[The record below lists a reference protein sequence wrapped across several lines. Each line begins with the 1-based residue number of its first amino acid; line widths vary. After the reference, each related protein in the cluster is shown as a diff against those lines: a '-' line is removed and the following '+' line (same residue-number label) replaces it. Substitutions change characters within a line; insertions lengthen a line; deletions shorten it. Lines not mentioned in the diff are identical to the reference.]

1 MSKRLRKQ
9 VAHHREDAEWD
20 IAVRPVRDTGRK
32 EEREGAL

>member
-1 MSKRLRKQ
+1 MSKRLHKR

-20 IAVRPVRDTGRK
+20 IAVRPVWDTGRK

>member
-20 IAVRPVRDTGRK
+20 IAVRPVRGTGRK
-32 EEREGAL
+32 EEREGVL